1 MNKIQPQTFGDPT
14 AHPSLIGLSN
24 QVRECSKTDDA
35 LNSLFLKTTQI
46 KDHRL
51 RMKIISY
58 MYSDYRAKVDG
69 IKMIPVDLRTHLINF
84 IIGKL
89 RSLENATK
97 ANYKRS

>member
-1 MNKIQPQTFGDPT
+1 
-14 AHPSLIGLSN
+14 
-24 QVRECSKTDDA
+24 
-35 LNSLFLKTTQI
+35 
-46 KDHRL
+46 
-51 RMKIISY
+51 MKIISY

>member
-1 MNKIQPQTFGDPT
+1 MLEDRRRTYVCKFISEF
-14 AHPSLIGLSN
+14 
-24 QVRECSKTDDA
+24 
-35 LNSLFLKTTQI
+35 NSLFLKTTQI